1 MWKGSSP
8 GFQPRMD
15 DTQVHPGAEGVLQP
29 VRDEESWNVA
39 EREKC
44 CAVGDGYP
52 QETRLQA
59 PKRLC

>member
-1 MWKGSSP
+1 M
-8 GFQPRMD
+8 
-15 DTQVHPGAEGVLQP
+15 HPGAEWVLQP
-29 VRDEESWNVA
+29 MRDGERWNVV